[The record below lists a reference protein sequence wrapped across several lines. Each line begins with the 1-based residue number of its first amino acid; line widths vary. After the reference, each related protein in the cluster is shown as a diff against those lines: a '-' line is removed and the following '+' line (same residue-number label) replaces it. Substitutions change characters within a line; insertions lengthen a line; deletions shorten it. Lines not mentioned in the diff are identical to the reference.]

1 MISKPEYIPQ
11 EPYKWDAVKD
21 RFLRYL
27 RQGAT
32 RHQAAKRCMLE
43 PKTVSRWGKIARI
56 DMEMVAAEEEFYDLL
71 ERFVQCKDYVNPECP
86 AGAKPELLVNP
97 DRALK
102 ILQAR
107 AEAWK
112 LKQAVEQ
119 TQKISIMEL
128 MENSEHVGR
137 VTDQLSDIDG
147 IE

>member
-71 ERFVQCKDYVNPECP
+71 ERSVLCKDYVNPECS
-86 AGAKPELLVNP
+86 AGDKPELLVNP